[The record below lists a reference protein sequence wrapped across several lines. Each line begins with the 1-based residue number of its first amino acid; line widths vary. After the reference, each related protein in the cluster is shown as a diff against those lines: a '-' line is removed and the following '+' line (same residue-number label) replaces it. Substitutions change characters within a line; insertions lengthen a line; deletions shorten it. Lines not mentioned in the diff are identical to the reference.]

1 MLCNKGIML
10 LVMKKKAVS
19 ELGKWAIQIGSN
31 FFVRELSEFTILMRL
46 MSL

>member
-1 MLCNKGIML
+1 ML

-19 ELGKWAIQIGSN
+19 ELGNCAIQIESK

-46 MSL
+46 LTL